1 MAKQTRTFPVTVI
14 KQKTLAR
21 EAARY
26 ERPVY

>member
-14 KQKTLAR
+14 RQKTLAR
-21 EAARY
+21 DAVKY